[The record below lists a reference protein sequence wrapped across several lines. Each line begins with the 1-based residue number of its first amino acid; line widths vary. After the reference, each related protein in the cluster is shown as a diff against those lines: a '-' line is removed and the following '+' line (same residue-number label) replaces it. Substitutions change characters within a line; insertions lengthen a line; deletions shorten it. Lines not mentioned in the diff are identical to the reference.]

1 MWDTNLMTS
10 SVKTFKQHIC
20 LDFELR
26 LKVTRQSPP
35 ALTFRSFW
43 HAQEALQSYFLP
55 YRVTHKVSFQTRLKL
70 ILFCACGQL
79 CPSLRQRNLN
89 HIVLKWSRKLVV
101 KFQVGFVY
109 VNSFHFVPR
118 SRHTWFFQ
126 VTTIVMSNYVWNYN
140 DKTVITFDDW
150 SIKCLLLN
158 IMKQHQ
164 EEIKKEL
171 YLMWFLIYTF
181 INYNWW
187 CLRSIWYLKVL
198 VSCFVDFQLQNLDY
212 NCNLFSQP

>member
-55 YRVTHKVSFQTRLKL
+55 YRVTHKVYFQTRLKL

-89 HIVLKWSRKLVV
+89 HIVLKMKSKVGCKISSGVCLCKFIPLCPTVTSHVVFSSHDNSNVKL
-101 KFQVGFVY
+101 
-109 VNSFHFVPR
+109 R
-118 SRHTWFFQ
+118 
-126 VTTIVMSNYVWNYN
+126 
-140 DKTVITFDDW
+140 
-150 SIKCLLLN
+150 
-158 IMKQHQ
+158 
-164 EEIKKEL
+164 
-171 YLMWFLIYTF
+171 
-181 INYNWW
+181 
-187 CLRSIWYLKVL
+187 LKL
-198 VSCFVDFQLQNLDY
+198 
-212 NCNLFSQP
+212 